1 MKRGRIIAA
10 FIIGLIWFLIIQYAK
25 NNAGALSALVI
36 QPHIIFLFL
45 ALVFNAVGIYYG
57 AGWPAIVAGSLY
69 AVGIALIL
77 PMGWPLI
84 IPGLSAVL
92 CFAAMK
98 REPPASAGAPENFH
112 SAPTDRGHKA
122 AQKIKIAPDTFVPG
136 GGLGKA
142 LGIIAV
148 VLAVMVGVAIIYPF
162 FAK

>member
-25 NNAGALSALVI
+25 NNAGGLSALVI
-36 QPHIIFLFL
+36 QPHVMVIFL

-84 IPGLSAVL
+84 IPGVAAVL

-98 REPPASAGAPENFH
+98 RETPAATDASAAEAAPL
-112 SAPTDRGHKA
+112 DQDYKA
-122 AQKIKIAPDTFVPG
+122 SQKIKIAPGTFAIG

-142 LGIIAV
+142 LRIIAV
-148 VLAVMVGVAIIYPF
+148 ILAIMVGVAIIYPF
-162 FAK
+162 FAR